1 MMLPFSFQ
9 KGNKA
14 AGCEDAPPVSNIK
27 FSVVC
32 DGLGGAGSTKHKVE
46 EAGTVVMRTS
56 GYLGSRV
63 VADSVT
69 DFYDVNYERIANI
82 LFSNGNSVIAL
93 QAVIEELK
101 STIKTA
107 LSTKM
112 TKLGIDPM
120 LTRKKALKIFPTT
133 LASALYFQDSE
144 KLKILAIWAGDSRVY
159 VLSPTKGL
167 QLLSLDDA
175 VNADREMNSASEMNN
190 CISAGN
196 AFRLNYSI
204 FEMDEPGIV
213 FCCSDG
219 CFDYLPSPLHFEW
232 LVLQTILS
240 CVPNV
245 TSVNLGEAFANSV
258 RDSVYQSIGDD
269 TTMAGTIYKINSTN
283 ELRET
288 FAVRMEQFGQLAI
301 QMNDALKVQKNWRN
315 EKDSAAK
322 KCRLFENKVTAD
334 LRASVTDALIKKTP
348 TMLCSYIG
356 TLPCYADYQ
365 ESIKVID
372 EQVDVECVAELE
384 SLDKQLIEMKE
395 ICVEMIVR
403 DYLRWR
409 RINQD
414 VIGSTS
420 SMIDFFS
427 TRTRGAVKKNY
438 NYLKPS
444 TYVQPLNACIQLL
457 KLPDFQRL
465 GMKNT
470 LADAD
475 VTEFVQSQM
484 RSIETLVSILENDSP
499 LFEDLWSQA
508 YFSTDRFERER
519 QEISYSRGFS
529 EVVAEAMN
537 DPLHCRYITELT
549 AQKIDSYRKMS
560 NGMQVIQQKYMIE
573 REKRK
578 AVVPEQFYSLHEKEL
593 LDSFFR
599 LDVSTLKSI
608 FAGTNVSMDRL
619 ISFVEAKRVMSEI
632 DDKLEKAQM
641 NVLKIWNKYSP
652 DYQLFKNIMEKGA
665 V

>member
-14 AGCEDAPPVSNIK
+14 AGCEDAPPVSNIR

-46 EAGTVVMRTS
+46 EAGIPAMRTS

-63 VADSVT
+63 VADSVAS
-69 DFYDVNYERIANI
+69 FYEFNYERITDI
-82 LFSNGNSVIAL
+82 VFSNTDSAIPL

-101 STIKTA
+101 TTIKAA

-112 TKLGIDPM
+112 AKLGIDPM
-120 LTRKKALKIFPTT
+120 LTRNKTLKIFPTT
-133 LASALYFQDSE
+133 LASALYFQDGE
-144 KLKILAIWAGDSRVY
+144 KVKILAIWAGDSRVY

-167 QLLSLDDA
+167 QMLSLDDA
-175 VNADREMNSASEMNN
+175 VNADVEMKSASEMNN

-196 AFRLNYSI
+196 PFKLNYSI
-204 FEMDEPGIV
+204 LEMNEPGIV

-240 CVPNV
+240 CVPNA
-245 TSVNLGEAFANSV
+245 TSDNLGEAFANSV

-269 TTMAGTIYKINSTN
+269 TTMAGIICKINSTD
-283 ELRET
+283 ELKKA
-288 FAVRMEQFGQLAI
+288 FATRMEQFGQLAV
-301 QMNDALKVQKNWRN
+301 QMNDALKAQKNCQN

-322 KCRLFENKVTAD
+322 KCRLFEAKVIAD
-334 LRASVTDALIKKTP
+334 LKASVTDALIKKTP
-348 TMLCSYIG
+348 AMLCSYIG
-356 TLPCYADYQ
+356 TLPCYTEYQ
-365 ESIKVID
+365 EIINAIEK
-372 EQVDVECVAELE
+372 QVDVECVAELE
-384 SLDKQLIEMKE
+384 SLNKQMTEMKE

-414 VIGSTS
+414 SIGGSPS
-420 SMIDFFS
+420 VMDFLS
-427 TRTRGAVKKNY
+427 PKTRGATKKSY

-444 TYVQPLNACIQLL
+444 SYVQPLNACIQLL

-465 GMKNT
+465 GMKT
-470 LADAD
+470 TMVD
-475 VTEFVQSQM
+475 VDVAEFIQSQL
-484 RSIETLVSILENDSP
+484 RSIEALVSIMENDSP

-519 QEISYSRGFS
+519 QEISYSRDFS
-529 EVVAEAMN
+529 GVVAEAMN
-537 DPLHCRYITELT
+537 DPLTCRYITELT
-549 AQKIDSYRKMS
+549 AQKIDSYRKMG
-560 NGMQVIQQKYMIE
+560 NNMQAIQQKYMLE

-578 AVVPEQFYSLHEKEL
+578 AAAPEQFYAQREKEL

-599 LDVSTLKSI
+599 LDASTLNSI
-608 FAGTNVSMDRL
+608 FAGTGVSMDRL
-619 ISFVEAKRVMSEI
+619 TSFIEARRVMSEI
-632 DDKLEKAQM
+632 DAKLENAQN
-641 NVLKIWNKYSP
+641 NVQAIWNQYSP
-652 DYQLFKNIMEKGA
+652 DYQLFKKIMEKG
-665 V
+665 VV

>member
-245 TSVNLGEAFANSV
+245 TSDNLGEAFANSV

-288 FAVRMEQFGQLAI
+288 FAVRMEQFGQLNVCQGNI
-301 QMNDALKVQKNWRN
+301 TLK
-315 EKDSAAK
+315 
-322 KCRLFENKVTAD
+322 
-334 LRASVTDALIKKTP
+334 
-348 TMLCSYIG
+348 YIG
-356 TLPCYADYQ
+356 TN
-365 ESIKVID
+365 IKNISV
-372 EQVDVECVAELE
+372 VDNV
-384 SLDKQLIEMKE
+384 
-395 ICVEMIVR
+395 
-403 DYLRWR
+403 
-409 RINQD
+409 
-414 VIGSTS
+414 T
-420 SMIDFFS
+420 
-427 TRTRGAVKKNY
+427 
-438 NYLKPS
+438 
-444 TYVQPLNACIQLL
+444 
-457 KLPDFQRL
+457 
-465 GMKNT
+465 
-470 LADAD
+470 D
-475 VTEFVQSQM
+475 VTENVSEHL
-484 RSIETLVSILENDSP
+484 RENTLEYKNNIVRNVSFTTKSKDHSVLAHLGLLMENKK
-499 LFEDLWSQA
+499 
-508 YFSTDRFERER
+508 
-519 QEISYSRGFS
+519 
-529 EVVAEAMN
+529 EAMKSTSGMFKQ
-537 DPLHCRYITELT
+537 IG
-549 AQKIDSYRKMS
+549 S
-560 NGMQVIQQKYMIE
+560 NFKGGYENRTKNLAISKN
-573 REKRK
+573 
-578 AVVPEQFYSLHEKEL
+578 
-593 LDSFFR
+593 
-599 LDVSTLKSI
+599 
-608 FAGTNVSMDRL
+608 NVANG
-619 ISFVEAKRVMSEI
+619 FG
-632 DDKLEKAQM
+632 
-641 NVLKIWNKYSP
+641 N
-652 DYQLFKNIMEKGA
+652 FKNNCKLFWRQAAKNINQLVDYIARKIGRTK
-665 V
+665 

>member
-1 MMLPFSFQ
+1 MDLRKLKTLIDLVAESGISELEVTEENDKVRIVNKVQTVAVAAPAVTAAPVVAAAPAAPAAAAPAPAEEPVVQGKTVTSPMVGTFYRAPNPGAEPF
-9 KGNKA
+9 
-14 AGCEDAPPVSNIK
+14 V
-27 FSVVC
+27 
-32 DGLGGAGSTKHKVE
+32 KVGDHV
-46 EAGTVVMRTS
+46 EAGQTLGIIEAMKLLNEIEAETS
-56 GYLGSRV
+56 GTV
-63 VADSVT
+63 
-69 DFYDVNYERIANI
+69 
-82 LFSNGNSVIAL
+82 
-93 QAVIEELK
+93 
-101 STIKTA
+101 
-107 LSTKM
+107 
-112 TKLGIDPM
+112 
-120 LTRKKALKIFPTT
+120 
-133 LASALYFQDSE
+133 
-144 KLKILAIWAGDSRVY
+144 
-159 VLSPTKGL
+159 
-167 QLLSLDDA
+167 
-175 VNADREMNSASEMNN
+175 
-190 CISAGN
+190 
-196 AFRLNYSI
+196 
-204 FEMDEPGIV
+204 
-213 FCCSDG
+213 
-219 CFDYLPSPLHFEW
+219 
-232 LVLQTILS
+232 
-240 CVPNV
+240 
-245 TSVNLGEAFANSV
+245 
-258 RDSVYQSIGDD
+258 
-269 TTMAGTIYKINSTN
+269 
-283 ELRET
+283 
-288 FAVRMEQFGQLAI
+288 
-301 QMNDALKVQKNWRN
+301 
-315 EKDSAAK
+315 
-322 KCRLFENKVTAD
+322 
-334 LRASVTDALIKKTP
+334 
-348 TMLCSYIG
+348 
-356 TLPCYADYQ
+356 
-365 ESIKVID
+365 
-372 EQVDVECVAELE
+372 
-384 SLDKQLIEMKE
+384 KE

-409 RINQD
+409 SINQD

>member
-213 FCCSDG
+213 FCCSEG
-219 CFDYLPSPLHFEW
+219 CFDY
-232 LVLQTILS
+232 
-240 CVPNV
+240 
-245 TSVNLGEAFANSV
+245 
-258 RDSVYQSIGDD
+258 
-269 TTMAGTIYKINSTN
+269 
-283 ELRET
+283 
-288 FAVRMEQFGQLAI
+288 
-301 QMNDALKVQKNWRN
+301 
-315 EKDSAAK
+315 
-322 KCRLFENKVTAD
+322 
-334 LRASVTDALIKKTP
+334 
-348 TMLCSYIG
+348 
-356 TLPCYADYQ
+356 
-365 ESIKVID
+365 
-372 EQVDVECVAELE
+372 
-384 SLDKQLIEMKE
+384 
-395 ICVEMIVR
+395 
-403 DYLRWR
+403 
-409 RINQD
+409 
-414 VIGSTS
+414 
-420 SMIDFFS
+420 
-427 TRTRGAVKKNY
+427 
-438 NYLKPS
+438 
-444 TYVQPLNACIQLL
+444 
-457 KLPDFQRL
+457 
-465 GMKNT
+465 
-470 LADAD
+470 
-475 VTEFVQSQM
+475 
-484 RSIETLVSILENDSP
+484 
-499 LFEDLWSQA
+499 
-508 YFSTDRFERER
+508 
-519 QEISYSRGFS
+519 
-529 EVVAEAMN
+529 
-537 DPLHCRYITELT
+537 
-549 AQKIDSYRKMS
+549 
-560 NGMQVIQQKYMIE
+560 
-573 REKRK
+573 
-578 AVVPEQFYSLHEKEL
+578 
-593 LDSFFR
+593 
-599 LDVSTLKSI
+599 
-608 FAGTNVSMDRL
+608 
-619 ISFVEAKRVMSEI
+619 
-632 DDKLEKAQM
+632 
-641 NVLKIWNKYSP
+641 
-652 DYQLFKNIMEKGA
+652 
-665 V
+665 

>member
-245 TSVNLGEAFANSV
+245 TSDNLGEAFANSV

-365 ESIKVID
+365 ESIKAID

-519 QEISYSRGFS
+519 QEIDDMCAAIETVPVIYMSKLEMMYEDFPFKKQWGHSCHKRYWEEYSMVVIDSMQFKVIPTPGHSPGSVCIITNKYLISGDLLTNDSIGRTDFIGGNVNDMFFS
-529 EVVAEAMN
+529 LEKVLKLSDSLIVLPGHGAVTTMEKIKN
-537 DPLHCRYITELT
+537 CNPYVKRIL
-549 AQKIDSYRKMS
+549 QKI
-560 NGMQVIQQKYMIE
+560 
-573 REKRK
+573 
-578 AVVPEQFYSLHEKEL
+578 
-593 LDSFFR
+593 
-599 LDVSTLKSI
+599 
-608 FAGTNVSMDRL
+608 
-619 ISFVEAKRVMSEI
+619 
-632 DDKLEKAQM
+632 
-641 NVLKIWNKYSP
+641 
-652 DYQLFKNIMEKGA
+652 
-665 V
+665 

>member
-1 MMLPFSFQ
+1 MMFPFSFQ
-9 KGNKA
+9 KGNKT
-14 AGCEDAPPVSNIK
+14 AGCEDAPPVSNIR

-82 LFSNGNSVIAL
+82 LF
-93 QAVIEELK
+93 
-101 STIKTA
+101 
-107 LSTKM
+107 
-112 TKLGIDPM
+112 
-120 LTRKKALKIFPTT
+120 
-133 LASALYFQDSE
+133 
-144 KLKILAIWAGDSRVY
+144 
-159 VLSPTKGL
+159 
-167 QLLSLDDA
+167 
-175 VNADREMNSASEMNN
+175 
-190 CISAGN
+190 
-196 AFRLNYSI
+196 
-204 FEMDEPGIV
+204 
-213 FCCSDG
+213 
-219 CFDYLPSPLHFEW
+219 
-232 LVLQTILS
+232 
-240 CVPNV
+240 
-245 TSVNLGEAFANSV
+245 
-258 RDSVYQSIGDD
+258 
-269 TTMAGTIYKINSTN
+269 
-283 ELRET
+283 
-288 FAVRMEQFGQLAI
+288 
-301 QMNDALKVQKNWRN
+301 
-315 EKDSAAK
+315 
-322 KCRLFENKVTAD
+322 
-334 LRASVTDALIKKTP
+334 
-348 TMLCSYIG
+348 
-356 TLPCYADYQ
+356 
-365 ESIKVID
+365 
-372 EQVDVECVAELE
+372 
-384 SLDKQLIEMKE
+384 
-395 ICVEMIVR
+395 
-403 DYLRWR
+403 
-409 RINQD
+409 
-414 VIGSTS
+414 
-420 SMIDFFS
+420 
-427 TRTRGAVKKNY
+427 
-438 NYLKPS
+438 
-444 TYVQPLNACIQLL
+444 CIQLL

-578 AVVPEQFYSLHEKEL
+578 AIVPEQFYSLHEKEL

>member
-245 TSVNLGEAFANSV
+245 TSDNLGEAFANSV

-365 ESIKVID
+365 ESIKAID

-403 DYLRWR
+403 DYLR
-409 RINQD
+409 
-414 VIGSTS
+414 
-420 SMIDFFS
+420 
-427 TRTRGAVKKNY
+427 
-438 NYLKPS
+438 
-444 TYVQPLNACIQLL
+444 
-457 KLPDFQRL
+457 
-465 GMKNT
+465 
-470 LADAD
+470 
-475 VTEFVQSQM
+475 
-484 RSIETLVSILENDSP
+484 
-499 LFEDLWSQA
+499 
-508 YFSTDRFERER
+508 
-519 QEISYSRGFS
+519 
-529 EVVAEAMN
+529 
-537 DPLHCRYITELT
+537 
-549 AQKIDSYRKMS
+549 
-560 NGMQVIQQKYMIE
+560 
-573 REKRK
+573 
-578 AVVPEQFYSLHEKEL
+578 
-593 LDSFFR
+593 
-599 LDVSTLKSI
+599 
-608 FAGTNVSMDRL
+608 
-619 ISFVEAKRVMSEI
+619 
-632 DDKLEKAQM
+632 
-641 NVLKIWNKYSP
+641 
-652 DYQLFKNIMEKGA
+652 
-665 V
+665 

>member
-1 MMLPFSFQ
+1 M
-9 KGNKA
+9 
-14 AGCEDAPPVSNIK
+14 
-27 FSVVC
+27 
-32 DGLGGAGSTKHKVE
+32 
-46 EAGTVVMRTS
+46 
-56 GYLGSRV
+56 
-63 VADSVT
+63 
-69 DFYDVNYERIANI
+69 
-82 LFSNGNSVIAL
+82 
-93 QAVIEELK
+93 
-101 STIKTA
+101 
-107 LSTKM
+107 
-112 TKLGIDPM
+112 
-120 LTRKKALKIFPTT
+120 
-133 LASALYFQDSE
+133 
-144 KLKILAIWAGDSRVY
+144 
-159 VLSPTKGL
+159 
-167 QLLSLDDA
+167 
-175 VNADREMNSASEMNN
+175 
-190 CISAGN
+190 
-196 AFRLNYSI
+196 
-204 FEMDEPGIV
+204 
-213 FCCSDG
+213 
-219 CFDYLPSPLHFEW
+219 
-232 LVLQTILS
+232 
-240 CVPNV
+240 
-245 TSVNLGEAFANSV
+245 
-258 RDSVYQSIGDD
+258 
-269 TTMAGTIYKINSTN
+269 
-283 ELRET
+283 
-288 FAVRMEQFGQLAI
+288 
-301 QMNDALKVQKNWRN
+301 
-315 EKDSAAK
+315 
-322 KCRLFENKVTAD
+322 FENKVTAD